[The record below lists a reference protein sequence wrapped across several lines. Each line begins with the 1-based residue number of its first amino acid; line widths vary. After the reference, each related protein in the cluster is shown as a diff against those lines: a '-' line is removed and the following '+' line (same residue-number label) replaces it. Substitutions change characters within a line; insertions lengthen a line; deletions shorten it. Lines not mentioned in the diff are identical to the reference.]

1 MIFVGK
7 PHSISDNLPKIP
19 LRAVSKVIL
28 TTPLIYNTITFSSS
42 LEEEYPEYSGGGGV
56 LLGQPHSPLT
66 PFGRRAHP
74 FTSFGLR
81 FKGGTI
87 RDN

>member
-7 PHSISDNLPKIP
+7 PHSISDNLPNIP
-19 LRAVSKVIL
+19 LGAVSKVIL

-56 LLGQPHSPLT
+56 LLGEPHSP
-66 PFGRRAHP
+66 
-74 FTSFGLR
+74 
-81 FKGGTI
+81 FKGGAV
-87 RDN
+87 RDNQHQPYMN